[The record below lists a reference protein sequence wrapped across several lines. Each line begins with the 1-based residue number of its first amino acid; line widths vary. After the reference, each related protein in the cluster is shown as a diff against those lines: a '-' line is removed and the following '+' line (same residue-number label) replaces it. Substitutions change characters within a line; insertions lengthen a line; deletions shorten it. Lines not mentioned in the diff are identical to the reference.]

1 MPGNRRLDMDVTE
14 YEYVDTYP
22 SETALVNSWPVSP
35 SDPNISPQ
43 SVHKGSVDNVGGYG
57 HVSNSLP
64 GYGEIVADTLVHASS
79 YSIAPAS
86 IPVALSNTN
95 DNVLPQNRI
104 DNDGQMW
111 SDENTKEDS
120 NTWSDV
126 MDNND
131 EFSWSVQ
138 QYDNSVV
145 SNQVID
151 NRLTQDYDDIDY
163 TSGDMVSFHTS
174 IAK

>member
-1 MPGNRRLDMDVTE
+1 MDT
-14 YEYVDTYP
+14 
-22 SETALVNSWPVSP
+22 
-35 SDPNISPQ
+35 
-43 SVHKGSVDNVGGYG
+43 VGG
-57 HVSNSLP
+57 HVANSLP
-64 GYGEIVADTLVHASS
+64 GYGEIVADTLVHAAS
-79 YSIAPAS
+79 YSIAPAATVAVS
-86 IPVALSNTN
+86 PMDNNNDDIPQISP
-95 DNVLPQNRI
+95 DNHH
-104 DNDGQMW
+104 QMW
-111 SDENTKEDS
+111 SNDKTKEDGI
-120 NTWSDV
+120 WSDV

-163 TSGDMVSFHTS
+163 TSGNMVSFHTS

>member
-1 MPGNRRLDMDVTE
+1 MDT
-14 YEYVDTYP
+14 
-22 SETALVNSWPVSP
+22 
-35 SDPNISPQ
+35 
-43 SVHKGSVDNVGGYG
+43 VGGYG
-57 HVSNSLP
+57 HMSNSLP
-64 GYGEIVADTLVHASS
+64 GYGEIVGDTLVHAAS
-79 YSIAPAS
+79 YSIAPAAAA
-86 IPVALSNTN
+86 VALSPTN
-95 DNVLPQNRI
+95 SNQNDKPQNSP
-104 DNDGQMW
+104 DNHLQMW
-111 SDENTKEDS
+111 SNDNNKEDG
-120 NTWSDV
+120 NAWSDV

-163 TSGDMVSFHTS
+163 TSGNMVSFHTS